1 MLYVLAYDISTESK
15 AGEKR
20 LRKMA
25 KICENYGQRVQ
36 KSVFE
41 FQLKEEKF
49 LQLKNEVLK
58 NIKKDEDVV
67 RIYRILEPRD
77 KNVQEYG
84 AFEAIDYE
92 EDTLI
97 V

>member
-41 FQLKEEKF
+41 FQVEEKKF

-58 NIKKDEDVV
+58 NMKEDEDAV

-77 KNVQEYG
+77 KNVEEYG
-84 AFEAIDYE
+84 TFEAIDYE